1 MDDEL
6 FRLREKRLQEL
17 AAARKRPQRE
27 GVLVATRMNFSD
39 LVTTRPYLVIDLW
52 APWCGP
58 CRRVGP
64 VIEALADEFAGRIA
78 FAKLNTDENPQVA
91 AQYRI
96 SAIPTLLLFSSGMLV
111 GQITGA
117 YPIDSIRQEIVRT
130 FKF

>member
-64 VIEALADEFAGRIA
+64 VIEALADEFAAIA
-78 FAKLNTDENPQVA
+78 AFNAYSALEVQFAFIDGIRAQIGDFVLCHVFPLGVA
-91 AQYRI
+91 V
-96 SAIPTLLLFSSGMLV
+96 SF
-111 GQITGA
+111 
-117 YPIDSIRQEIVRT
+117 
-130 FKF
+130 

>member
-17 AAARKRPQRE
+17 AAAQKRPQRE
-27 GVLVATRMNFSD
+27 GVLVATRVNFSD
-39 LVTTRPYLVIDLW
+39 LVTTRPYLVIDCW

-130 FKF
+130 FRL